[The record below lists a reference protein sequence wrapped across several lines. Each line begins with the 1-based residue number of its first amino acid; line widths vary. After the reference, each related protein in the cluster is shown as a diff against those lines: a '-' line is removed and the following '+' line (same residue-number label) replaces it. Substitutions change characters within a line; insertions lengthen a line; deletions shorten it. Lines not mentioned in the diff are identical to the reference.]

1 MHCYKKLSVKEESE
15 SALRQQEIIKIII
28 TDRFYIALVSALEQT
43 HCAHM

>member
-28 TDRFYIALVSALEQT
+28 TDRFYIFETAL
-43 HCAHM
+43 MYYY